1 VAIESSI
8 PLQVV
13 RDRTRMSRIAKRRLL
28 VLLLVQLLLIAH
40 VVLWLLSTRY
50 GWFGGFTISPIEPSE
65 SIETVSDGIINAGA
79 MFFAAALL
87 STALLGRWFC
97 GWGCH
102 VLLLQDGCY
111 WAMRKIG
118 VRPRAF
124 RSRLLMLAPLTLALY
139 MFVWPVVYRLC
150 FAPPDIGW
158 NGFTSHILVRDFWAT
173 FPGLT
178 VAVFFLGICGFLTV
192 YMLGSKGFCTYGC
205 PYGGFFAPL
214 DRFAPLR
221 IRVNDNCQGCAEC
234 TAVCSSNVRV
244 HEEVATHGM
253 VVDSGCMKTMDCIEA
268 CPNDALSLGI
278 GPIAVGQPRPR
289 RTWDLTWPQEVAMAV
304 LMLALFLIWRGAY
317 GVVPMLM
324 AIGMAACGAW
334 LCWKA
339 WSVLRSPNAKWL
351 TWQLRLKG
359 RIKKHGVVLLF
370 ATALFLSLT
379 VATGIVQGASMYAGS
394 LLQPVSVRQS
404 MATGPAQG
412 AALVQVD
419 RALAAYASTRTFKHG
434 GWAVW
439 ENPADRFARVR
450 LLAMR
455 GKVQDAWLHMVLVMA
470 HARPDEGAWLDGLS
484 LHSVAG
490 SDAYTQEW
498 AEDVLEAHPDWG
510 RFRIQFVTWL
520 ADTGR
525 TSDAVEVARQ
535 ALSTEDARR
544 LMLRAVELLNAGKGV
559 EALPLMQD
567 YLRATPKD
575 TLARAALARL
585 QLSLGNRMQAVKLM
599 QQAREEA
606 PNLPP
611 AQQQALAQESAA
623 FNAMLQSQ

>member
-1 VAIESSI
+1 
-8 PLQVV
+8 
-13 RDRTRMSRIAKRRLL
+13 
-28 VLLLVQLLLIAH
+28 
-40 VVLWLLSTRY
+40 
-50 GWFGGFTISPIEPSE
+50 
-65 SIETVSDGIINAGA
+65 
-79 MFFAAALL
+79 
-87 STALLGRWFC
+87 
-97 GWGCH
+97 
-102 VLLLQDGCY
+102 
-111 WAMRKIG
+111 
-118 VRPRAF
+118 
-124 RSRLLMLAPLTLALY
+124 
-139 MFVWPVVYRLC
+139 
-150 FAPPDIGW
+150 
-158 NGFTSHILVRDFWAT
+158 
-173 FPGLT
+173 
-178 VAVFFLGICGFLTV
+178 
-192 YMLGSKGFCTYGC
+192 
-205 PYGGFFAPL
+205 
-214 DRFAPLR
+214 
-221 IRVNDNCQGCAEC
+221 
-234 TAVCSSNVRV
+234 
-244 HEEVATHGM
+244 
-253 VVDSGCMKTMDCIEA
+253 
-268 CPNDALSLGI
+268 
-278 GPIAVGQPRPR
+278 
-289 RTWDLTWPQEVAMAV
+289 
-304 LMLALFLIWRGAY
+304 
-317 GVVPMLM
+317 
-324 AIGMAACGAW
+324 
-334 LCWKA
+334 
-339 WSVLRSPNAKWL
+339 
-351 TWQLRLKG
+351 
-359 RIKKHGVVLLF
+359 
-370 ATALFLSLT
+370 
-379 VATGIVQGASMYAGS
+379 
-394 LLQPVSVRQS
+394 